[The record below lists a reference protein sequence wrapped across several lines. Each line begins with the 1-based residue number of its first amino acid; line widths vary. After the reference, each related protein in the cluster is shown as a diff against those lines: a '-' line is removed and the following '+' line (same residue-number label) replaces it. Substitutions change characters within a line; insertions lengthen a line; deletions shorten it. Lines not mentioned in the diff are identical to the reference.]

1 MSATKRLRSSVG
13 PAITAYLAL
22 KTALGRRFGVE
33 RRVLAHLDR
42 FLAGR
47 ASGASFTAEN
57 FAAWCLTFAH
67 LSPTV
72 RRNWMRIARNLSL
85 YLRRRDPRGFVPDPA
100 AFPARS
106 APQRPHIFT
115 EQEIRQLL
123 RAASGVH
130 VRGNSPLAPAVF
142 RLAIVLLYTAGLRRG
157 EVVRL
162 VLSDYDPAERT
173 LRIRASKFHKS
184 RLVAL
189 SGDATREV
197 ELYLQARRGL
207 SRSSTAE
214 DAPLLVTGRDG
225 RRAYSG
231 MSLANRLRA
240 IFRRAGVRT
249 ERGRVPRVHDLRHTY
264 AVHALLRWY
273 HAGVDV
279 QAKLPA
285 LATAM
290 GHVSIAS
297 TAYYLGFLTPVAEA
311 ASEKFARHA
320 ANALVALASERGDR

>member
-1 MSATKRLRSSVG
+1 MSATEPLRSLLG

-22 KTALGRRFGVE
+22 KMALGRRFSVE
-33 RRVLAHLDR
+33 RSVLAHLDH
-42 FLAGR
+42 FLAKR
-47 ASGASFTAEN
+47 ASGASFTAES
-57 FAAWCLTFAH
+57 FAAWCFTFAH

-85 YLRRRDPRGFVPDPA
+85 YVRRSDPLCFVPDPA
-100 AFPARS
+100 GFPARS

-123 RAASGVH
+123 RAASAVH

-142 RLAIVLLYTAGLRRG
+142 RLALVLLYTAGLRRG
-157 EVVRL
+157 ELVRL
-162 VLSDYDPAERT
+162 LLSDYDPAQRT
-173 LRIRASKFHKS
+173 LRIRASKFHKT

-189 SGDATREV
+189 SVDATREI
-197 ELYLQARRGL
+197 ESYLQARRGL
-207 SRSSTAE
+207 TRSSTAE

-231 MSLANRLRA
+231 MSLGNRLRSVFGRTT
-240 IFRRAGVRT
+240 IRT

-273 HAGVDV
+273 HTGLDV

-285 LATAM
+285 LAMAM

-311 ASEKFARHA
+311 ASERFARHA
-320 ANALVALASERGDR
+320 ANALAALAPERGAR

>member
-1 MSATKRLRSSVG
+1 MSAAQLRSPLG
-13 PAITAYLAL
+13 PAISSYLAL
-22 KTALGRRFGVE
+22 KMALGRRFTIE
-33 RRVLAHLDR
+33 RRVLAHLDH
-42 FLAGR
+42 FLAAR
-47 ASGASFTAEN
+47 ASGASFTAES
-57 FAAWCLTFAH
+57 FAAWCLTFVH

-85 YLRRRDPRGFVPDPA
+85 YLRRSDPHSFVPDPA
-100 AFPARS
+100 GFPARS
-106 APQRPHIFT
+106 AARRPHIFT
-115 EQEIRQLL
+115 EHDILQLL
-123 RAASGVH
+123 RAASTVH
-130 VRGNSPLAPAVF
+130 VRGNSPLAPSVF
-142 RLAIVLLYTAGLRRG
+142 RLALVLLYTAGLRRG
-157 EVVRL
+157 ELARL
-162 VLSDYDPAERT
+162 VLSDYDPGERT
-173 LRIRASKFHKS
+173 LRIRASKFHKT

-189 SGDATREV
+189 SGDAAREV
-197 ELYLQARRGL
+197 ESYLKARRGL

-231 MSLANRLRA
+231 ASLGNRLRS
-240 IFRRAGVRT
+240 IFGRTSIRT

-273 HAGVDV
+273 HTGRNV

-297 TAYYLGFLTPVAEA
+297 TAYYLGFLTPLAEV
-311 ASEKFARHA
+311 ASERFARHA
-320 ANALVALASERGDR
+320 ANALAAHAPERGDR